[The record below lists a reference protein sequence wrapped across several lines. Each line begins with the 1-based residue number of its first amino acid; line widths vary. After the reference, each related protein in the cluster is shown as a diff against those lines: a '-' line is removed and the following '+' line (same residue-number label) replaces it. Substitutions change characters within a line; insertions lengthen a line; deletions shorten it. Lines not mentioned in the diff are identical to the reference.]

1 MALIVSSTLQR
12 PILPE
17 EWSWEGDRGGGQS
30 CRFSWAIVGHTD
42 LHLLK
47 SDIPASEGES
57 SLFPSV
63 TAHKWQFLRDCMQMT
78 LPERLL
84 RKENNTQACVF
95 SWLVGHAVVV
105 RSTQAVH
112 PLFQVT
118 PGVSGKQGTPA
129 RPTHGDKQVEGFKG
143 TLRRSCYP
151 ACHIHPTDSP
161 ISSLIWAWHL
171 QMASSCLIASKV
183 LLSNFN
189 PAIFSKT
196 RR

>member
-1 MALIVSSTLQR
+1 MWQRGNKVGGVDSKFHPAKANPAWRVVMRRGQGRRSVLQIQLSNCR
-12 PILPE
+12 THWPSPSQIGNPSLWRWILP
-17 EWSWEGDRGGGQS
+17 
-30 CRFSWAIVGHTD
+30 
-42 LHLLK
+42 
-47 SDIPASEGES
+47 
-57 SLFPSV
+57 FPQCHCTQV
-63 TAHKWQFLRDCMQMT
+63 TI
-78 LPERLL
+78 PERLL
-84 RKENNTQACVF
+84 RKENNTQVCVF
-95 SWLVGHAVVV
+95 SWLVGHAVVA

-161 ISSLIWAWHL
+161 VSSLIWAWHL
-171 QMASSCLIASKV
+171 QMASSCLIASKF

-189 PAIFSKT
+189 PAIFSKI